1 MSPVGLP
8 WKQRMKAV
16 RRMTEEPQ
24 LVPGEH
30 KGDSGLARASRK
42 WLYLAVLSTVV
53 AVVALG
59 YSLTLMYHGVR
70 VEIAEPITST
80 TGEPLTLVIG
90 RTPGGQAEWSN
101 YMVLMSYIQERID
114 RPIKIRYISDRE
126 AASGVFDNGEAD
138 GGFLCTRSYLLLEE
152 KGVVKPLAAPIT
164 SGASTETAM
173 IFVRSDSPFQ
183 TFADLEGRSVAISSR
198 TSVSGAAYLYWLAD
212 QKQLNVEEYF
222 GIVDVSPTQEDGLRK
237 LANGSVDAAVGCST
251 EARAFPAYTFRA
263 VETSPEY
270 AMPPF
275 VISSSMNPLTANAI
289 LEALLS
295 FDARANLPS
304 DSVLNG
310 FTPVTSRDYFFSHEL
325 LKFVPKGE
333 AE

>member
-1 MSPVGLP
+1 
-8 WKQRMKAV
+8 MKAV
-16 RRMTEEPQ
+16 TRMGEEPQ
-24 LVPGEH
+24 SVPGEQTSNT
-30 KGDSGLARASRK
+30 GPTLASRK
-42 WLYLAVLSTVV
+42 WLLLAAVSTVV
-53 AVVALG
+53 AVVTLG
-59 YSLTLMYHGVR
+59 YSLTIMYHGVR
-70 VEIAEPITST
+70 TEIAEPVTST
-80 TGEPLTLVIG
+80 TGEPLVLVIG

-126 AASGVFDNGEAD
+126 AASGVFDDGGAD

-152 KGVVKPLAAPIT
+152 QGLVKPIAAPVT

-173 IFVRSDSPFQ
+173 IFVRGDSPFR

-212 QKQLNVEEYF
+212 KKNLRVEEYF
-222 GIVDVSPTQEDGLRK
+222 GVVDVSPTQEDGLRK

-251 EARAFPAYTFRA
+251 EARAYPAHTFRA
-263 VETSPEY
+263 LETSPDY

-275 VISSSMNPLTANAI
+275 VVSTSMPPLTVNAI

-295 FDARANLPS
+295 FDARSSLPS
-304 DSVLNG
+304 DSVLGG
-310 FTPVTSRDYFFSHEL
+310 FIPVTSRDYSFSHEL
-325 LKFVPKGE
+325 LKFVPEGE
-333 AE
+333 TE